1 MNKLI
6 LSPQMMKIFFILL
19 FVAVFSSCKEGTK
32 KTGYPVYKVNLD
44 QADQILP
51 SDLFTRV
58 SAIPLETTAKSHF
71 ILGELGVKGERYYIL
86 DRNQQLFLC
95 FDQNGKFKYALNNKL
110 KNKDQLKSIL
120 NPEAYYYQ
128 KKWFYYLMFR
138 NEVYT
143 RDKEGKKHTAYRWDF
158 GPYNDDKETILRFP
172 PLSPQ
177 IVAQIQQ
184 AWLKANCDFKLS
196 DARQSQNYIYTR
208 LERIFHDSLQAT
220 QPTLYHLICH
230 KPTGKCYYF
239 NQFSDG
245 ISFTQSVRLEEDC
258 ILMLLPWWEK
268 EKFENLAIL
277 DAESR
282 QVIQKMKDTDNPIL
296 LKWHLKVTNEQA
308 GNLKDKK

>member
-6 LSPQMMKIFFILL
+6 LTPQMMKIFFILL
-19 FVAVFSSCKEGTK
+19 FVAVLSSCKEGTK